1 MKTRMTTYLFSL
13 AAAAFSLY
21 GCQQAPK
28 QSAETATTSEDLGV
42 NIGVQTYSF
51 RTMEDQSPLTIL
63 EYIKE
68 TGIKHVELM
77 GNHAE
82 PFAGA
87 PESPQNDPAKR
98 AIMVKQWR
106 NQELTDEEKVLA
118 QALGEE
124 MAAYREAV
132 TEWRASVDYGKFE
145 ELRKLYNDVGI
156 SIFAFKPS
164 VFGKNNSD
172 EDIRFGMRA
181 AKALGASHV
190 TLEHPEDD
198 AHTAR
203 LARLAEEEGMLVGYH
218 GHEQQTPT
226 LWDTAIAQ
234 SDANR
239 MNLDFGH
246 YVAAENENPLSIITA
261 KGDKIVSMHLKD
273 RQKRSNGGGNLMWG
287 TGDTPIKD
295 VLQLIKKEGLKFPVT
310 IELEYDIPEGSDAV
324 KEVNRSF
331 DYVKEALKA

>member
-1 MKTRMTTYLFSL
+1 MKTRLMTYLL
-13 AAAAFSLY
+13 AIAAAAFSLQS
-21 GCQQAPK
+21 CQQAPK
-28 QSAETATTSEDLGV
+28 QAAESAADELGV

-51 RTMEDQSPLTIL
+51 RTMDDQSPLTIL

-68 TGIKHVELM
+68 TGIKNVELM

-82 PFAGA
+82 PYAGA
-87 PESPQNDPAKR
+87 PENPRNDPAKR
-98 AIMVKQWR
+98 AVMIKQWR
-106 NQELTDEEKVLA
+106 KIELTDEEKVIAEELA
-118 QALGEE
+118 VDMQ
-124 MAAYREAV
+124 AYREAV
-132 TEWRASVDYGKFE
+132 TEWRKNVDYGKFE
-145 ELRKLYNDVGI
+145 ELRKLYNDAGI

-164 VFGKNNSD
+164 VFGKDNTD
-172 EDIRFGMRA
+172 DDIRYGMRA

-203 LARLAEEEGMLVGYH
+203 LARLAEEEGMLIGYH

-226 LWDTAIAQ
+226 LWDSAIAQ

-246 YVAAENENPLSIITA
+246 YVAAENENPLNIITA

-295 VLQLIKKEGLKFPVT
+295 VLQLIKAEGLQFPVT
-310 IELEYDIPEGSDAV
+310 IELEYEIPEGSDAV
-324 KEVNRSF
+324 QEVKRSF
-331 DYVKEALKA
+331 DYVKEALASE

>member
-1 MKTRMTTYLFSL
+1 MKTRLMTYLL
-13 AAAAFSLY
+13 AIAAAAFSLQS
-21 GCQQAPK
+21 CQQAPK
-28 QSAETATTSEDLGV
+28 QATESAADELGV

-51 RTMEDQSPLTIL
+51 RTMDDQSPLTIL

-68 TGIKHVELM
+68 TGIKNVELM

-82 PFAGA
+82 PYAGA
-87 PESPQNDPAKR
+87 PSSPIDDPAKR
-98 AIMVKQWR
+98 RILFKQWR
-106 NQELTDEEKVLA
+106 NQELTDEEKVQAEALA
-118 QALGEE
+118 IE
-124 MAAYREAV
+124 MAAYREGV
-132 TEWRASVDYGKFE
+132 TEWRNNLDYGKFE
-145 ELRKLYNDVGI
+145 ELRKLYNDAGI
-156 SIFAFKPS
+156 SIFAFKPNT
-164 VFGKNNSD
+164 FGKDNTD
-172 EDIRFGMRA
+172 DDIRYGMRA
-181 AKALGASHV
+181 AKALGASHI

-246 YVAAENENPLSIITA
+246 YVAAENENPLSIITD

-273 RQKRSNGGGNLMWG
+273 RQRRSNGGGNLMWG
-287 TGDTPIKD
+287 TGDTPIKE
-295 VLQLIKKEGLKFPVT
+295 VLQLIKGEGLKFPVT
-310 IELEYDIPEGSDAV
+310 IELEYEIPEGSDAV
-324 KEVNRSF
+324 QEVKRSF
-331 DYVKEALKA
+331 EYVKTSLSEY